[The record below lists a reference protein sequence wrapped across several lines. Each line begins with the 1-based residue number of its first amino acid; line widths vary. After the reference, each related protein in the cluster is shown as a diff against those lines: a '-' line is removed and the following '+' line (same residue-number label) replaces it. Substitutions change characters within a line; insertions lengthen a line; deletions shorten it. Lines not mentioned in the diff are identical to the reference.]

1 LREVI
6 EYFGV
11 KDSDLDKK
19 IGLKVINEEKKHKLN
34 FVPNTLRTL
43 LE

>member
-1 LREVI
+1 VREVI

-11 KDSDLDKK
+11 KEAELDKK
-19 IGLKVINEEKKHKLN
+19 IGLKVINEEKKSKLN